1 MTTQPQRTTEE
12 EWVLCRTRLALGWG
26 VDKPVPRTAVL
37 FLAAHPW
44 IPIGHLG
51 ELVGI
56 HTTGVGVTPPW
67 CDECADWH
75 GTDQPHSTVSEPEV
89 LEFAKQRITP
99 FGQTEMVT
107 LS

>member
-44 IPIGHLG
+44 IPVGHLG
-51 ELVGI
+51 ELVGA
-56 HTTGVGVTPPW
+56 HGGDGTAPF
-67 CDECADWH
+67 CEECADWH
-75 GTDQPHSTVSEPEV
+75 TPDEWHSMVSDPEV
-89 LEFAKQRITP
+89 LAFAKQRVTP
-99 FGQTEMVT
+99 FGQTELVT